1 MLGVVG
7 AGQLGR
13 MMQQAAI
20 SLGVSLRFLADTDAD
35 PAVLVSNDHEL
46 GSAMHDVDL
55 RRFAGTC
62 DVMTFEHE
70 VVDLEGLEDIER
82 GGAVLRPAPSSLRV
96 VADKLGMRRAVE
108 WAGLPVPE
116 WQPAKTVDDLM
127 EAAERWPRTVVKL
140 SRGGYDGRGVF
151 VVDGADEMRRLGEE
165 LTRKRVPLLVE
176 PLLDFDMELA
186 VIVARAPAGEMVA
199 YDPVVTRQIDGQC
212 RQVDAPARLPSELL
226 AEVQEIGRQVADAI
240 GVVGLV
246 AVEFFDVDGRLLVN
260 ELAVRPH
267 NTGHHTIDACVTSQ
281 FENHVRAVM
290 GLPLGDPSMKVP
302 GAVMVNI
309 VGDADSTDP
318 RSRLAQGM
326 SVDPAARIH
335 LYEKESRPNRKI
347 GHVTVLGGDPAEG
360 ANRAWAVVEA
370 LGGDVPEEV
379 KT

>member
-140 SRGGYDGRGVF
+140 SRGGYDGTWRVRG
-151 VVDGADEMRRLGEE
+151 RR
-165 LTRKRVPLLVE
+165 
-176 PLLDFDMELA
+176 
-186 VIVARAPAGEMVA
+186 
-199 YDPVVTRQIDGQC
+199 
-212 RQVDAPARLPSELL
+212 
-226 AEVQEIGRQVADAI
+226 GR
-240 GVVGLV
+240 
-246 AVEFFDVDGRLLVN
+246 
-260 ELAVRPH
+260 
-267 NTGHHTIDACVTSQ
+267 
-281 FENHVRAVM
+281 
-290 GLPLGDPSMKVP
+290 
-302 GAVMVNI
+302 
-309 VGDADSTDP
+309 
-318 RSRLAQGM
+318 
-326 SVDPAARIH
+326 
-335 LYEKESRPNRKI
+335 
-347 GHVTVLGGDPAEG
+347 
-360 ANRAWAVVEA
+360 
-370 LGGDVPEEV
+370 
-379 KT
+379 

>member
-1 MLGVVG
+1 MSPGG
-7 AGQLGR
+7 CAGG
-13 MMQQAAI
+13 
-20 SLGVSLRFLADTDAD
+20 
-35 PAVLVSNDHEL
+35 
-46 GSAMHDVDL
+46 
-55 RRFAGTC
+55 
-62 DVMTFEHE
+62 
-70 VVDLEGLEDIER
+70 
-82 GGAVLRPAPSSLRV
+82 
-96 VADKLGMRRAVE
+96 
-108 WAGLPVPE
+108 
-116 WQPAKTVDDLM
+116 
-127 EAAERWPRTVVKL
+127 
-140 SRGGYDGRGVF
+140 
-151 VVDGADEMRRLGEE
+151 
-165 LTRKRVPLLVE
+165 
-176 PLLDFDMELA
+176 
-186 VIVARAPAGEMVA
+186 
-199 YDPVVTRQIDGQC
+199 
-212 RQVDAPARLPSELL
+212 LPSELL

-260 ELAVRPH
+260 QLAVRPH